1 MIPSRI
7 WWLSAVAAAAVSFFA
22 VLSPAVA
29 QAPPAAAP
37 PAATSD
43 DPFGEEVTLV
53 EKTIVY
59 VAGSGLWDS
68 AFETI
73 TNGFKTVNGVMANLG
88 LKASG
93 APMTIYTSTDDTGFQ
108 FQAAVPVAQAPTVPA
123 NSGITV
129 GKSPAG
135 KALKFVHRG
144 SYDALD
150 STYDLITNY
159 LDEKQLEAKDLFVEQ
174 YVKDPITTPED
185 ELVIEVY
192 VPIK

>member
-7 WWLSAVAAAAVSFFA
+7 WWLSAVAAAVVSFA
-22 VLSPAVA
+22 VFSPAAA

-59 VAGSGLWDS
+59 IAGSGMWDS

-73 TNGFKTVNGVMANLG
+73 TNSFKTVNGAMAKLG
-88 LKASG
+88 LKANG
-93 APMTIYTSTDDTGFQ
+93 APMTIYTATDDTGFQ

-123 NSGITV
+123 NSGVTV

-144 SYDALD
+144 SYDAMD
-150 STYDLITNY
+150 TTYEAITNY
-159 LDEKQLEAKDLFVEQ
+159 LDEKQLEPKDVFVEQ
-174 YVKDPITTPED
+174 YMKDPITTPEND
-185 ELVIEVY
+185 LVIEVY
-192 VPIK
+192 VPLK

>member
-7 WWLSAVAAAAVSFFA
+7 WWLSAVAAAAVSFA
-22 VLSPAVA
+22 VLSPAAA

-37 PAATSD
+37 PAPTSD
-43 DPFGEEVTLV
+43 DPFGEEVTLA

-59 VAGSGLWDS
+59 VTGSGMWDS

-73 TNGFKTVNGVMANLG
+73 VNGFKTVDGAMAKLG

-93 APMTIYTSTDDTGFQ
+93 APMTIYTATDDAGFQ
-108 FQAAVPVAQAPTVPA
+108 FQAAVPVAQAPTMPA

-144 SYDALD
+144 SYDAMD
-150 STYDLITNY
+150 STYELITNY
-159 LDEKQLEAKDLFVEQ
+159 LDEKQLEAKDVFVEQ
-174 YVKDPITTPED
+174 YMKDPLSTLEND
-185 ELVIEVY
+185 LVIEIY
-192 VPIK
+192 VPLK

>member
-7 WWLSAVAAAAVSFFA
+7 WWLSAVAAAVVSFA
-22 VLSPAVA
+22 VFSPAAA

-59 VAGSGLWDS
+59 IAGSGVWDS

-73 TNGFKTVNGVMANLG
+73 VGGFKTVYDAMAKQG
-88 LKASG
+88 LQASG
-93 APMTIYTSTDDTGFQ
+93 SPMTIYTATDDTGFQ
-108 FQAAVPVAQAPTVPA
+108 FWAALPVAQVPTMPA
-123 NSGITV
+123 DSGLKV

-135 KALKFVHRG
+135 K
-144 SYDALD
+144 
-150 STYDLITNY
+150 
-159 LDEKQLEAKDLFVEQ
+159 
-174 YVKDPITTPED
+174 
-185 ELVIEVY
+185 
-192 VPIK
+192 